1 MTAKPESERKWT
13 DAVLLAV
20 LNTPHAI
27 TAQKIVLEFDRSK
40 PGHNAT
46 NQLHLRIEAAV
57 ASHLTKQDALMAQL
71 VEALDGLVA
80 WADDLRRDDPVE
92 DLRKARAALKSYE
105 ESK

>member
-1 MTAKPESERKWT
+1 MTTIK
-13 DAVLLAV
+13 
-20 LNTPHAI
+20 
-27 TAQKIVLEFDRSK
+27 
-40 PGHNAT
+40 
-46 NQLHLRIEAAV
+46 RIALVAAEE
-57 ASHLTKQDALMAQL
+57 QDALMAQL